1 MTSEE
6 QATASAKANAGILR
20 YAQNDTPQGAG
31 GLHPTLRDGAAKD
44 GAPGRLVW
52 VKGNPTSGAME
63 LASDM
68 GAPADG
74 RTAGPST
81 PGCALRSG

>member
-31 GLHPTLRDGAAKD
+31 GLRPTLCTPASKD
-44 GAPGRLVW
+44 RSPGTPL
-52 VKGNPTSGAME
+52 
-63 LASDM
+63 SDK
-68 GAPADG
+68 
-74 RTAGPST
+74 AG
-81 PGCALRSG
+81 